1 MKLSVTIGFIDKDT
15 NVFHNVGE
23 IVEYPEKRA
32 KEIESRGFG
41 RIVGEPKPTK
51 VRPSEEK
58 VPEEV
63 VREPRRTR
71 SYNEPKRESRRR

>member
-15 NVFHNVGE
+15 NIFHKVGE
-23 IVEYPEKRA
+23 VVEYPEKRA

-71 SYNEPKRESRRR
+71 SYDELKRESRRR